1 VVELEEGAAVL
12 WVALGMAEEAA
23 PTASSLATMADGVG
37 LRPEQ
42 GGNGLIGKERRGRPG
57 LAVRRPR
64 PREPARTATYP
75 RPARPDG
82 HGRQRTG
89 GPWDDAYGR
98 HGHEAFPAF
107 KTSGGES
114 RPREGA
120 GGLGNVRR
128 WDRTPRRRWC
138 AVARRGVRAGARLR
152 PIFIRCAPVRTRFSP
167 KF

>member
-1 VVELEEGAAVL
+1 VEELEEGAAVL
-12 WVALGMAEEAA
+12 WVALEKAEEAA
-23 PTASSLATMADGVG
+23 PAASSLATVANGVC

-42 GGNGLIGKERRGRPG
+42 GGNDLIGNERGGRPG

-64 PREPARTATYP
+64 PREPTRTATYP

-82 HGRQRTG
+82 HGRQRTS

-120 GGLGNVRR
+120 GGLGNMCRR
-128 WDRTPRRRWC
+128 DRTPRRRGG
-138 AVARRGVRAGARLR
+138 ASRR
-152 PIFIRCAPVRTRFSP
+152 APVRGALGAMCWPSGV
-167 KF
+167 